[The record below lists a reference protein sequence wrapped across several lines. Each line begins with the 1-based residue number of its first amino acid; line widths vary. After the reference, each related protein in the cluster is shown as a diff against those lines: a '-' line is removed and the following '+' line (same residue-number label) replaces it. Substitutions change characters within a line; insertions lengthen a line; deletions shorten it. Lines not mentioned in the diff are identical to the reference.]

1 LLRDPKPARNYALRT
16 SLFVS
21 FLVLAACQQT
31 PTRPPVVD
39 APRAATTQPPPPIG
53 STNNQENVS
62 IRASENIDRGATR
75 SKQRWEDQ
83 TREIARTD
91 LSDSA
96 ESART
101 PFEPAPSI
109 LEPMEQTP
117 SDQLNMARLE
127 LEATPPEST
136 MQRLNE
142 IDFAQL
148 TRAEKAEALRLKS
161 ESLRQL
167 NLSIAALR
175 TDAERLDFV
184 EVDALDREIEDILGQ
199 IERLPPLIRGDLA
212 SGTDH
217 LSGLA
222 SAWILSEAP
231 DPESTSR
238 WLRKFENHPLLL
250 SQIVSF
256 DFLRDATPPA
266 TFHITALLPLSGELA
281 NAGRAIRDGLLY
293 AAVAHQKQFP
303 IELNIRD
310 SVTLTSDALKEIA
323 AGSQTEFIIGPLQ
336 REKIQELL
344 LYDPVVPVLALNR
357 IEDTQQPGLGL
368 APVYSLSLA
377 IEDDAETAVDYAG
390 TEYVHPRLLTLFT
403 DTILGRRAAIA
414 VENQLQRI
422 GGTDAGQF
430 ALDTKKPEVTISKAL
445 GVTDSLNRRRELS
458 RMLNLA
464 LEHTPRTRQDVSTV
478 VVQTDALGARQLR
491 PLLDYYY
498 LENTPVLFIGA
509 FRSDLGNMAEDFKR
523 SRILATPWELGS
535 TTRDTLIQRPLAQGP
550 FGTLT
555 AIGKDALDMTVRL
568 GFGEATDFA
577 GETGYLRLGNRGLI
591 ERRLGTLNI
600 DYRERISYSLW
611 QPADATPLVYQD
623 DWDAR

>member
-1 LLRDPKPARNYALRT
+1 MLRDPKPARNYALRT

-39 APRAATTQPPPPIG
+39 APRAATTQPTIG
-53 STNNQENVS
+53 STDNQDNIS
-62 IRASENIDRGATR
+62 IRASENIDRAATR
-75 SKQRWEDQ
+75 SKQRWGDQ
-83 TREIARTD
+83 VREIARTE
-91 LSDSA
+91 LS
-96 ESART
+96 ERTTSART
-101 PFEPAPSI
+101 PFEPAPST
-109 LEPMEQTP
+109 LEPVEQTP
-117 SDQLNMARLE
+117 SDQLNLARLE
-127 LEATPPEST
+127 LEASPPETT

-142 IDFAQL
+142 IDFAEL

-175 TDAERLDFV
+175 NDAERLDFI
-184 EVDALDREIEDILGQ
+184 ELDALDREIEDILGH

-212 SGTDH
+212 SGTDN

-231 DPESTSR
+231 DVDSTAR
-238 WLRKFENHPLLL
+238 WLRKFENHPLL
-250 SQIVSF
+250 SSRIASF
-256 DFLRDATPPA
+256 GFLRDTTPPA
-266 TFHITALLPLSGELA
+266 TFHITVLLPLSGELA

-293 AAVAHQKQFP
+293 ATAAHQKQFP

-310 SVTLTSDALKEIA
+310 SVALTSEALKEIA
-323 AGSQTEFIIGPLQ
+323 SGNQTEFIIGPLQ

-344 LYDPVVPVLALNR
+344 LNDPVVPVLALNR
-357 IEDTQQPGLGL
+357 IEDTQRPGPGL

-403 DTILGRRAAIA
+403 DTVLGRRAAIA
-414 VENQLQRI
+414 VENQLERI

-430 ALDTKKPEVTISKAL
+430 ALDTKKPEVTISQAL

-509 FRSDLGNMAEDFKR
+509 FRSDLSAMAEDFKR

-535 TTRDTLIQRPLAQGP
+535 TTRDTLIERPLAQGP

-600 DYRERISYSLW
+600 DHRERISYSLW